1 MQAILIDP
9 FKQEIHPVEY
19 SGDYTEIQKL
29 LGCKWFT
36 CAYPPNLNGDVIYVD
51 DEGLYVE
58 DQRFFMIEGYPHP
71 LAGYGLL
78 LGTDDEGESVR
89 PKSNVMELI
98 QRLSFVDIEFIP

>member
-9 FKQEIHPVEY
+9 FRQEIQPVEY

-29 LGCKWFT
+29 IGCKWFT
-36 CAYPPNLNGDVIYVD
+36 CVYPPDLNGDVIYVD

-58 DQRFFMIEGYPHP
+58 DQRFFMIKGVPSP

-78 LGTDDEGESVR
+78 LGTDDEGDSIR

-98 QRLSFVDIEFIP
+98 QRLSFADIEFIS